1 MKKIKAEELEK
12 VANFIISESDRPI
25 SEIIWLL
32 EMTYNLDEKPKLTF
46 KEAWGDV
53 LCGQ

>member
-1 MKKIKAEELEK
+1 MKKIKKEELEK
-12 VANFIISESDRPI
+12 VANFILEESDRPV

-32 EMTYNLDEKPKLTF
+32 EIAYNLDVNPRLTF
-46 KEAWGDV
+46 KQAWGDV